1 MGGKPLIAA
10 YESQLIEFILSN
22 PERWNG
28 LKTSKI
34 RPVMLYPA
42 PTVTS
47 SHPIISLSAAADP
60 LVGALTD
67 PDLQELAWSEHGF
80 RGKLGS
86 VGRGGPAVE
95 GLSQTVSSLVPMPDA
110 ATMLALM
117 QRLSTPS

>member
-10 YESQLIEFILSN
+10 YESQLVEFILSN
-22 PERWNG
+22 PERWTA
-28 LKTSKI
+28 LKSAKI

-47 SHPIISLSAAADP
+47 AHPIVSLAAPADP
-60 LVGALTD
+60 LVAALTD

-110 ATMLALM
+110 PTMLALM
-117 QRLSTPS
+117 QRLGAPA